1 MDELRVSF
9 NITLCEIN
17 SIKIQTISLV
27 PKFVYFSGDSLCFIY
42 FDIIIHQRL
51 KKKFKLVEPFLFGLA
66 NEIKTSGLV
75 QQLILGMLRDY
86 SRATFSRLM
95 DIFLKISDYFCSEKI
110 ENKASFILHRQQ
122 VVTQS
127 KR

>member
-1 MDELRVSF
+1 M
-9 NITLCEIN
+9 
-17 SIKIQTISLV
+17 
-27 PKFVYFSGDSLCFIY
+27 CFIH
-42 FDIIIHQRL
+42 FDIIIRQRL

-110 ENKASFILHRQQ
+110 ENKASSILRRQQ